1 MLADKLASTLTEDK
15 RPEPHRFAFP
25 IVREITA
32 PAPRHSQRELVVAS
46 LLRCD
51 RKDPSSRRHQG

>member
-1 MLADKLASTLTEDK
+1 MAAERIVQRRSIES
-15 RPEPHRFAFP
+15 HRYAFP

-32 PAPRHSQRELVVAS
+32 AAARPSQRDLVVAS

-51 RKDPSSRRHQG
+51 RKEPSSRRRHG